1 MAKRK
6 DSLPRSE
13 DWLED
18 YQEDDPSVQA
28 ILEAVPPE
36 AAEILREGLAEMK
49 AEAEA
54 RRAKEAKR
62 AAKASGQGCR
72 NGKTPGN
79 CCHCERHKH
88 RSEEEVAALQRRL
101 SRVEGQVRGIRGMVE
116 RDAYCTDIL
125 TQISAV
131 QSALSAVSRELLASH
146 IRTCVVEDIRKGDT
160 EVVDDL
166 VATIQ
171 KMMK

>member
-13 DWLED
+13 DFLEEPR
-18 YQEDDPSVQA
+18 EDDPSVQA

-36 AAEILREGLAEMK
+36 AAKILREGLAEMK

-54 RRAKEAKR
+54 KRAKAANR
-62 AAKASGQGCR
+62 AKAVDRGCCSGA
-72 NGKTPGN
+72 TPGS

-101 SRVEGQVRGIRGMVE
+101 SRIEGQVRGIRGMVE

>member
-13 DWLED
+13 DFLEEPR
-18 YQEDDPSVQA
+18 EDDTSVQA

-36 AAEILREGLAEMK
+36 AAKILREGLAEMK

-54 RRAKEAKR
+54 RRAKTANR
-62 AAKASGQGCR
+62 AKAADRGCCSGA
-72 NGKTPGN
+72 TPGS

-101 SRVEGQVRGIRGMVE
+101 SRIEGQVRGIRGMVE

>member
-13 DWLED
+13 DFLED
-18 YQEDDPSVQA
+18 PREDDPSVQA

-36 AAEILREGLAEMK
+36 AAKILREGLAEMK

-54 RRAKEAKR
+54 RRAKTANR
-62 AAKASGQGCR
+62 AKAADRGCCSGA
-72 NGKTPGN
+72 TPGS

-101 SRVEGQVRGIRGMVE
+101 SRIEGQVRGIRGMVE

-160 EVVDDL
+160 AVVDDL

-171 KMMK
+171 RMMK

>member
-18 YQEDDPSVQA
+18 YREDDPSVQV
-28 ILEAVPPE
+28 ILDAVPPE
-36 AAEILREGLAEMK
+36 AAKILREGRAEMK
-49 AEAEA
+49 AEAKA
-54 RRAKEAKR
+54 AKR
-62 AAKASGQGCR
+62 AKAADRGCCSGA
-72 NGKTPGN
+72 TPGS

-101 SRVEGQVRGIRGMVE
+101 SRIEGQVRGIRGMVE

>member
-18 YQEDDPSVQA
+18 YREDDPSVQA

-36 AAEILREGLAEMK
+36 AAKILREDLAEMK
-49 AEAEA
+49 EEAEA
-54 RRAKEAKR
+54 RRAKAAKR
-62 AAKASGQGCR
+62 AKAVDRGCCSGA
-72 NGKTPGN
+72 TPGS

-101 SRVEGQVRGIRGMVE
+101 SRIEGQVRGIWGMVE

>member
-13 DWLED
+13 DFLEEPR
-18 YQEDDPSVQA
+18 EDDPSVQA

-36 AAEILREGLAEMK
+36 AAKILREGLAEMK

-54 RRAKEAKR
+54 KRATAAKR
-62 AAKASGQGCR
+62 AKAVDRGCCSGA
-72 NGKTPGN
+72 TPGS

-101 SRVEGQVRGIRGMVE
+101 SRIEGQVRGIRGMVE

>member
-13 DWLED
+13 DFLEEPR
-18 YQEDDPSVQA
+18 EDDPSVQA

-36 AAEILREGLAEMK
+36 AAKILREGLAEMK

-54 RRAKEAKR
+54 KQAKAAKR
-62 AAKASGQGCR
+62 AKAADRGCCSGA
-72 NGKTPGN
+72 TPGS

-101 SRVEGQVRGIRGMVE
+101 SRIEGQVRGIRGMVE

-125 TQISAV
+125 TQVSAV

-160 EVVDDL
+160 EVVNDL

>member
-1 MAKRK
+1 MERK
-6 DSLPRSE
+6 NSPE
-13 DWLED
+13 G
-18 YQEDDPSVQA
+18 YQEDDPFIQQL
-28 ILEAVPPE
+28 LETVPPQ
-36 AAEILREGLAEMK
+36 AAELLRKSRAEMK
-49 AEAEA
+49 A
-54 RRAKEAKR
+54 
-62 AAKASGQGCR
+62 KAGQAPQADCQDCHSGNPQGS
-72 NGKTPGN
+72 

-101 SRVEGQVRGIRGMVE
+101 SRIEGQVRGIRGMVE

-160 EVVDDL
+160 AVVDDL

-171 KMMK
+171 RMMK

>member
-13 DWLED
+13 DFLEEPR
-18 YQEDDPSVQA
+18 EDDPSVQA

-36 AAEILREGLAEMK
+36 AAKILREGLAEMK

-54 RRAKEAKR
+54 KQ
-62 AAKASGQGCR
+62 AKAADRGCCSGA
-72 NGKTPGN
+72 TPGS

-101 SRVEGQVRGIRGMVE
+101 SRIEGQVRGIRGMVE

-166 VATIQ
+166 VSTIQ

>member
-13 DWLED
+13 DFLEEPR
-18 YQEDDPSVQA
+18 EDDPSVQA

-36 AAEILREGLAEMK
+36 AAKILREGLAEMK

-54 RRAKEAKR
+54 KQAKAAKR
-62 AAKASGQGCR
+62 AKAADRGCCSGA
-72 NGKTPGN
+72 TPGS

-101 SRVEGQVRGIRGMVE
+101 SRIEGQVRGIRGMVE

-160 EVVDDL
+160 EVVNDL

>member
-13 DWLED
+13 DFLEEPR
-18 YQEDDPSVQA
+18 EDDPSVQA

-36 AAEILREGLAEMK
+36 AAKILREGLAEMK

-54 RRAKEAKR
+54 RRAKTANR
-62 AAKASGQGCR
+62 AKAADRGCCSGA
-72 NGKTPGN
+72 TPGS

-101 SRVEGQVRGIRGMVE
+101 SRIEGQVRGIRGMVE

-131 QSALSAVSRELLASH
+131 QSALNAVSRELLASH

>member
-13 DWLED
+13 DFLEEPR
-18 YQEDDPSVQA
+18 EDDPSVQA

-36 AAEILREGLAEMK
+36 AAKILREGLAEMK
-49 AEAEA
+49 AEAK
-54 RRAKEAKR
+54 RAKAVDR
-62 AAKASGQGCR
+62 GCCSGA
-72 NGKTPGN
+72 TPGS

-101 SRVEGQVRGIRGMVE
+101 SRIEGQVRGIRGMVE

>member
-13 DWLED
+13 DFLEESR
-18 YQEDDPSVQA
+18 EDDSSVQA

-36 AAEILREGLAEMK
+36 AAKILREGLAEMK

-54 RRAKEAKR
+54 KQAKAAKR
-62 AAKASGQGCR
+62 AKAADRGCCS
-72 NGKTPGN
+72 GKTPGS

-101 SRVEGQVRGIRGMVE
+101 SRIEGQVRGIRGMVE

>member
-13 DWLED
+13 DFLEEPR
-18 YQEDDPSVQA
+18 EDDPSVQA

-36 AAEILREGLAEMK
+36 AAKILREGLAEMK
-49 AEAEA
+49 EEAEA
-54 RRAKEAKR
+54 RRAKAANR
-62 AAKASGQGCR
+62 AKAADRGCCSGA
-72 NGKTPGN
+72 TPGS

-101 SRVEGQVRGIRGMVE
+101 SRIEGQVRGIRGMVE

-146 IRTCVVEDIRKGDT
+146 VRTCVVEDIRSGDT
-160 EVVDDL
+160 AVVDDL
-166 VATIQ
+166 IATLQ
-171 KMMK
+171 KLMK

>member
-6 DSLPRSE
+6 DNLPRSE

-36 AAEILREGLAEMK
+36 AAKILREGLAEMK

-54 RRAKEAKR
+54 KRAK
-62 AAKASGQGCR
+62 AADRGCCSGA
-72 NGKTPGN
+72 TPGS

-101 SRVEGQVRGIRGMVE
+101 SRIEGQVRGIRGMVE

>member
-13 DWLED
+13 DFLEESR
-18 YQEDDPSVQA
+18 EDDPSVQA

-36 AAEILREGLAEMK
+36 AAKILREGLAEMK

-54 RRAKEAKR
+54 KRAKEAKR
-62 AAKASGQGCR
+62 AAKAAGQGCCS
-72 NGKTPGN
+72 GKTPGS

-101 SRVEGQVRGIRGMVE
+101 SRIEGQVRGIRGMVE

-146 IRTCVVEDIRKGDT
+146 IRTCVVEDIRSGDT
-160 EVVDDL
+160 AVVDDL
-166 VATIQ
+166 IATLQ
-171 KMMK
+171 KLMK

>member
-13 DWLED
+13 DFLEEPW
-18 YQEDDPSVQA
+18 EDDPSVQA

-36 AAEILREGLAEMK
+36 AAKILREGLAEMK

-54 RRAKEAKR
+54 KQAKAAKR
-62 AAKASGQGCR
+62 AKAADRGCCSGA
-72 NGKTPGN
+72 TPGS

-101 SRVEGQVRGIRGMVE
+101 SRIEGQVRGIRGMVE

>member
-13 DWLED
+13 DFLEEPR
-18 YQEDDPSVQA
+18 EDDPSVQA

-36 AAEILREGLAEMK
+36 AAKILREGLAEMK
-49 AEAEA
+49 EAEA
-54 RRAKEAKR
+54 RRAKAANR
-62 AAKASGQGCR
+62 AKAADRGCCSGA
-72 NGKTPGN
+72 TPGS

-101 SRVEGQVRGIRGMVE
+101 SRIEGQVRGIRGMVE

-166 VATIQ
+166 VSTIQ

>member
-13 DWLED
+13 DFLEESR
-18 YQEDDPSVQA
+18 EDDPSVQA

-36 AAEILREGLAEMK
+36 AAKILREGLAEMK

-54 RRAKEAKR
+54 KRAKAVDR
-62 AAKASGQGCR
+62 GCCSGA
-72 NGKTPGN
+72 TPGS

-101 SRVEGQVRGIRGMVE
+101 SRIEGQVRGIRGMVE

>member
-13 DWLED
+13 DFLED
-18 YQEDDPSVQA
+18 PREDDPSVQA

-36 AAEILREGLAEMK
+36 AAKILREGLAEMK

-54 RRAKEAKR
+54 RRAKTANR
-62 AAKASGQGCR
+62 AKAADRGCCSGA
-72 NGKTPGN
+72 TPGS

-101 SRVEGQVRGIRGMVE
+101 SRIEGQVRGIRGMVE

-160 EVVDDL
+160 AVVDDL

>member
-1 MAKRK
+1 MANRK

-18 YQEDDPSVQA
+18 YQEDDPSVQV
-28 ILEAVPPE
+28 ILDAVPPE
-36 AAEILREGLAEMK
+36 AAKILREGLAEMK

-62 AAKASGQGCR
+62 AAKAAGQGCCS
-72 NGKTPGN
+72 GATPGS

-101 SRVEGQVRGIRGMVE
+101 SRIEGQVRGIRGMVE

>member
-13 DWLED
+13 DFLEESR
-18 YQEDDPSVQA
+18 EDDSSVQA

-36 AAEILREGLAEMK
+36 AAKILREGLAEMK

-54 RRAKEAKR
+54 KQAKAAKR
-62 AAKASGQGCR
+62 AKAADRGCCSGA
-72 NGKTPGN
+72 TPGS

-101 SRVEGQVRGIRGMVE
+101 SRIEGQVRGIRGMVE

>member
-13 DWLED
+13 DFLEEPR
-18 YQEDDPSVQA
+18 EDDPSVQA

-36 AAEILREGLAEMK
+36 AAKILREGLAEMK

-54 RRAKEAKR
+54 RRAKAANR
-62 AAKASGQGCR
+62 AKAADRGCCSGA
-72 NGKTPGN
+72 TPGS

-101 SRVEGQVRGIRGMVE
+101 SRIEGQVRGIRGMVE

-166 VATIQ
+166 VSTIQ

>member
-13 DWLED
+13 DFLEEPR
-18 YQEDDPSVQA
+18 EDDPSVQA

-36 AAEILREGLAEMK
+36 AAKILREGLAEMK

-54 RRAKEAKR
+54 KQAKAAKR
-62 AAKASGQGCR
+62 AKAADRGCCSGA
-72 NGKTPGN
+72 TPGS

-101 SRVEGQVRGIRGMVE
+101 SRIEGQIRGIRGMVE

-160 EVVDDL
+160 EVVNDL

>member
-36 AAEILREGLAEMK
+36 AAKILREGLAGMK
-49 AEAEA
+49 EEAEA
-54 RRAKEAKR
+54 RRAKAANR
-62 AAKASGQGCR
+62 AKAADRGCCSGA
-72 NGKTPGN
+72 TPGS
-79 CCHCERHKH
+79 CYHCERHKH

-101 SRVEGQVRGIRGMVE
+101 SRIEGQVRGIRGMVE

>member
-13 DWLED
+13 DFLEEPR
-18 YQEDDPSVQA
+18 EDDPSVQA

-36 AAEILREGLAEMK
+36 AAKILREGLAEMK

-54 RRAKEAKR
+54 KQAKAAKR
-62 AAKASGQGCR
+62 AKAADRGCCSGA
-72 NGKTPGN
+72 TPGS

-101 SRVEGQVRGIRGMVE
+101 SRIEGQVRGIRGMVE

-146 IRTCVVEDIRKGDT
+146 VRTCVVEDIRSGDT
-160 EVVDDL
+160 AVVDDL
-166 VATIQ
+166 IATLQ
-171 KMMK
+171 KLMK

>member
-13 DWLED
+13 DFLEEPR
-18 YQEDDPSVQA
+18 EDDPSVQA

-36 AAEILREGLAEMK
+36 AAKILREGLAEMK

-54 RRAKEAKR
+54 KRAKAAKR
-62 AAKASGQGCR
+62 AKTVDRGCCSGA
-72 NGKTPGN
+72 TPGS

-101 SRVEGQVRGIRGMVE
+101 SRIEGQVRGIRGMVE

-146 IRTCVVEDIRKGDT
+146 IRTCVVEDIRDGKD
-160 EVVDDL
+160 EVIDEL
-166 VATIQ
+166 VATLQ
-171 KMMK
+171 KLMK

>member
-13 DWLED
+13 DFLEEP
-18 YQEDDPSVQA
+18 QEDDPSVQA

-36 AAEILREGLAEMK
+36 AAKILREGLAEMK

-54 RRAKEAKR
+54 KQAKAAKR
-62 AAKASGQGCR
+62 AKAADRGCCSGA
-72 NGKTPGN
+72 TPGS

-101 SRVEGQVRGIRGMVE
+101 SRIEGQVRGIRGMVE

>member
-13 DWLED
+13 DFLEEPR
-18 YQEDDPSVQA
+18 EDDPSVQA

-36 AAEILREGLAEMK
+36 AAKILREGLAEMK

-54 RRAKEAKR
+54 RRAKTANR
-62 AAKASGQGCR
+62 AQAADRGCCSGA
-72 NGKTPGN
+72 TPGS

-101 SRVEGQVRGIRGMVE
+101 SRIEGQVRGIRGMVE

>member
-13 DWLED
+13 DFLEEPR
-18 YQEDDPSVQA
+18 EDDPSVQA

-36 AAEILREGLAEMK
+36 AAKILREGLAEMK

-54 RRAKEAKR
+54 KQAKAAKR
-62 AAKASGQGCR
+62 AKAADRGCCSSA
-72 NGKTPGN
+72 TPGS

-101 SRVEGQVRGIRGMVE
+101 SRIEGQVRGIRGMVE

-166 VATIQ
+166 VSTIQ

>member
-18 YQEDDPSVQA
+18 YREDDPSVQA

-36 AAEILREGLAEMK
+36 AAKILREGLAEMK
-49 AEAEA
+49 AEAEPK
-54 RRAKEAKR
+54 RAKAAKR
-62 AAKASGQGCR
+62 AKAVDRGCCSGA
-72 NGKTPGN
+72 TPGS

-101 SRVEGQVRGIRGMVE
+101 SRIEGQVRGIRGMVE

-166 VATIQ
+166 VSTIQ

>member
-13 DWLED
+13 DFLEEPR
-18 YQEDDPSVQA
+18 EDDPSVQA

-36 AAEILREGLAEMK
+36 AAKILREGLAEMK

-54 RRAKEAKR
+54 RRAKTANR
-62 AAKASGQGCR
+62 AKAADRGCCSGA
-72 NGKTPGN
+72 TPGS

-101 SRVEGQVRGIRGMVE
+101 SRIEGQVRGIRGMVE
-116 RDAYCTDIL
+116 RDAYCTYIL

>member
-13 DWLED
+13 DFLED
-18 YQEDDPSVQA
+18 PREDDPSVQA

-36 AAEILREGLAEMK
+36 AAKILREGLAEMK

-54 RRAKEAKR
+54 RRAKTANR
-62 AAKASGQGCR
+62 AKAADRGCCSGA
-72 NGKTPGN
+72 TPGS

-101 SRVEGQVRGIRGMVE
+101 SRIEGQVRGIRGMVE

-146 IRTCVVEDIRKGDT
+146 IRTCVVEDIRGGKD
-160 EVVDDL
+160 EVIDEL
-166 VATIQ
+166 VATLQ
-171 KMMK
+171 KLMK